1 MTYKQIEASREIRLW
16 VTQVI
21 VPTVGLVAAAV
32 MMNPDLKETVTNKF
46 EEFKDRVKY
55 RTYR

>member
-21 VPTVGLVAAAV
+21 LPVLGIGTVLVTT
-32 MMNPDLKETVTNKF
+32 NPELREKIATNAKDVKDKINLKLHK
-46 EEFKDRVKY
+46 
-55 RTYR
+55 